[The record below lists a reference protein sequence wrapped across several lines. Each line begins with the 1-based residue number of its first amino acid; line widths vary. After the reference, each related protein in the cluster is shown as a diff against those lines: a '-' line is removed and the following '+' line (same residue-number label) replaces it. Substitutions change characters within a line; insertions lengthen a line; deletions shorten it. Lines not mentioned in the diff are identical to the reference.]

1 MPISYTLDRARR
13 RIHTTVTG
21 SVTVDDILQHFE
33 AACRE
38 QILDYAEL
46 IDARD
51 AAPPFLSAADIRR
64 AAAAIGSRHVLPP
77 CGPRAVMVSNGV
89 VFAMTR
95 MFAVLV
101 SDLVP
106 FEVFRDQ
113 TEAEKWLAGRCTP
126 PTADS

>member
-64 AAAAIGSRHVLPP
+64 AAAIDAPNLK
-77 CGPRAVMVSNGV
+77 C
-89 VFAMTR
+89 
-95 MFAVLV
+95 
-101 SDLVP
+101 
-106 FEVFRDQ
+106 RDQ
-113 TEAEKWLAGRCTP
+113 RRTRARHSRLDFSRVLALRIGKGIAAELGELNRRRRRGRGRC
-126 PTADS
+126 